1 MYAISKENELS
12 LIIEH
17 KIFYYFIFYV
27 NLYKKQIHENLKK
40 FYKHPLNNV

>member
-17 KIFYYFIFYV
+17 KIFYYFILTDHRV
-27 NLYKKQIHENLKK
+27 NIL
-40 FYKHPLNNV
+40 

>member
-17 KIFYYFIFYV
+17 KIFYYFILSNHHV
-27 NLYKKQIHENLKK
+27 NIYKKQTH
-40 FYKHPLNNV
+40 